1 MLLSVQLPII
11 IVTRIRLTSSAEVM
25 GPYANSPLLRMT
37 LWIVAA
43 IGIALNLLLLASALG
58 LRS

>member
-1 MLLSVQLPII
+1 MLLSVQLPIT
-11 IVTRIRLTSSAEVM
+11 IVTQIRLTSSAEVM
-25 GPYANSPLLRMT
+25 GPYANSALLRMT

-43 IGIALNLLLLASALG
+43 IVIALNLLLLASALG